1 MIVDNRG
8 DNTVARTILSQ
19 LEAAHHIDLLP
30 HDLSLGGVSKLLDA
44 LSQCSSSRLLLPRPI
59 KAISA
64 DGQADPDL
72 FGSELDRPFRQ
83 ALTQAATAVTFS
95 RWLRRSVQVRAAKQA
110 GRINYS
116 IFSAMDAADPNR
128 AFLLHGTIRLTL
140 PGLGMASVTTHDL
153 ATVHQGVAAANLA
166 VHFSEIWDSD
176 DTQDAKAELLAA
188 LKPYHEPRSPEFI
201 YFFTLYHLLGDIL
214 DSRADAGIVKKR
226 TGILDTLIWKEF
238 GNDPVLALAG
248 YNAGE
253 NAVKSHEGVPPFAET
268 RDYIPKVLAA
278 YEVARALCKTPP
290 VLITDACALTIASN

>member
-95 RWLRRSVQVRAAKQA
+95 RWLRRSVQVRAA
-110 GRINYS
+110 RVVRCL
-116 IFSAMDAADPNR
+116 AM
-128 AFLLHGTIRLTL
+128 
-140 PGLGMASVTTHDL
+140 
-153 ATVHQGVAAANLA
+153 
-166 VHFSEIWDSD
+166 
-176 DTQDAKAELLAA
+176 
-188 LKPYHEPRSPEFI
+188 
-201 YFFTLYHLLGDIL
+201 
-214 DSRADAGIVKKR
+214 
-226 TGILDTLIWKEF
+226 
-238 GNDPVLALAG
+238 
-248 YNAGE
+248 
-253 NAVKSHEGVPPFAET
+253 
-268 RDYIPKVLAA
+268 
-278 YEVARALCKTPP
+278 
-290 VLITDACALTIASN
+290 